1 MKKGTPKDTFVLLGR
16 RSKRAKDKQ
25 MNEKSLFG
33 QKRDLRRVRALVRT
47 CKEPQKFIEFSAF
60 SGIYFYKFSPFY
72 RESFL
77 CHSEESNGDPAGYCV
92 PVGKRNKQAK
102 DKHFRF

>member
-1 MKKGTPKDTFVLLGR
+1 MKRVCLVKSEICDAYTRIFGTR
-16 RSKRAKDKQ
+16 Q
-25 MNEKSLFG
+25 
-33 QKRDLRRVRALVRT
+33 
-47 CKEPQKFIEFSAF
+47 EPQKFIKFSD
-60 SGIYFYKFSPFY
+60 SLGNILIKFSPFY

-92 PVGKRNKQAK
+92 LAGKRNKQAK